1 MSCESKKNCKLMIEL
16 PADSIDFFAQL
27 SEHAQRPVERLAS
40 DVLVDYFHNLLNEM
54 RSTFGF
60 KPGE

>member
-1 MSCESKKNCKLMIEL
+1 MIEL